1 MLLVQFVCF
10 RDRDSI
16 PAAAIRSVVPE
27 VQTPFPHVAMHVGQV
42 EFVASFAVVVHG
54 VGCDAGV
61 LVIPP
66 GPMQCGVPVARVIL
80 GVRFASAGI
89 FPVGLGG

>member
-1 MLLVQFVCF
+1 
-10 RDRDSI
+10 
-16 PAAAIRSVVPE
+16 
-27 VQTPFPHVAMHVGQV
+27 MHVGQI
-42 EFVASFAVVVHG
+42 ETVASFAVVIHG
-54 VGCDAGV
+54 VGSDAGV